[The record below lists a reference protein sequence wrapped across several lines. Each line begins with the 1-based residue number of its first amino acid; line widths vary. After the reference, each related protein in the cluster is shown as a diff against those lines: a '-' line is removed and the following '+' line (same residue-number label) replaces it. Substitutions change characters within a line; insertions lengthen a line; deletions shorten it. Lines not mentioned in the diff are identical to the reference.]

1 MIEVTICDDIIS
13 EQADA
18 YVAMKTDSLP
28 CEDFISLLPDGLQ
41 QMVRD
46 FWVKSMQIQRPTS
59 YHLRD
64 GEQVFD
70 IFLGFDTQ
78 GFYVEI
84 DSDGHVE
91 LYDAERGCDW
101 ETAARTFNVIR
112 RGISPA
118 VCPSLVDCVDP
129 DDHATA
135 EVDVHMTQGWYDG
148 NEDADYQDVGT
159 VWSIPVVWGTSPA
172 PPPTN
177 TTNVPYMIT

>member
-1 MIEVTICDDIIS
+1 MAQVIMCGRCVCARCVCCRDD
-13 EQADA
+13 D
-18 YVAMKTDSLP
+18 
-28 CEDFISLLPDGLQ
+28 
-41 QMVRD
+41 
-46 FWVKSMQIQRPTS
+46 
-59 YHLRD
+59 
-64 GEQVFD
+64 
-70 IFLGFDTQ
+70 GFDT
-78 GFYVEI
+78 VDEEEAEV
-84 DSDGHVE
+84 D
-91 LYDAERGCDW
+91 DAERGCDW

-135 EVDVHMTQGWYDG
+135 EVDVHMTQGWYDS